1 MLAQDIFQQLEAIE
15 ASQLVSDVLQTATV
29 GAGGAHMPASIAMYD
44 SSDPA
49 LDQDLT
55 LKNVKSQCQS
65 CGSDRTTNH
74 GGSTR
79 GTKYRFMCDECG
91 WRYTQNRVWDPLL
104 GWDIKESKFAIEGEI
119 KRSDGYK
126 CGVCGMKKRE
136 NGQPHICSGQM
147 AAPPSVPPVPP
158 LPQLPLLTP
167 SPTVPTPNVPP
178 LLDALMAAQQAVM
191 ASRSVMDVASGE
203 QPPIAS
209 AVISAPVLASVV
221 AEPVAQSAPE
231 PTDQIRGDSPDTLS
245 VAAAVLTNMCDSSKQ
260 EADDSNAKKMDDAVS
275 MEKENAP
282 AESSEDD
289 ESEHEDAWPVGKTRV
304 RVDGRI
310 EICKMRQI
318 VRHGVPCKGMEFYW
332 ESMPSLK
339 PTMQATPS
347 AKVDA
352 SLFAPLPP
360 MASSLLGLSDD
371 QTTGSSMTIE
381 TAVANVVANAAKVAA
396 DVVSSVSSVTTTPD
410 SSKKLPMQ
418 TDDNLPTVS
427 TDDTAPHITGI
438 DVIRQLQL
446 SRYRVCGDGSCTNYA
461 VLATA
466 GLCEHANTRLSK
478 PPTPL
483 DRGRDAVLRV
493 RAYDLLE
500 RDKKALNLSQEDTD
514 WLPSLLT
521 MPKYPLTTV
530 EDMGTFGTMLSIRGI
545 AQYIGVTIVV
555 WNKKTLR
562 NISARQQVAVYSAA
576 TDSTEERMWSCSDIV
591 QAHATSP
598 LMHIEWDGVNHYS
611 ALVGLTPV
619 RISPAALA
627 ELTTAP
633 RVTEKDEDEGD
644 ALPDGWSVFSNQ
656 YREPSKMSGPKTI
669 RGVQE
674 QCADALRKGFNA
686 FIVLSDRVFY
696 LQYSANLTTK
706 DVMPV
711 ADMQVQLYAFSD
723 KKKKKLKM
731 ERLTD
736 FSCCGQLYL
745 EKSTDL
751 ACLKC
756 DRSFHVSCILKS
768 IGISESKK
776 NEWLTRHADSW
787 LCRDCCKKL
796 RQ

>member
-1 MLAQDIFQQLEAIE
+1 MSEEDDESFYARMCEALPELNAAATNDEHDDDALDGASSYTYRPFSGGLPLGPVIPQQG
-15 ASQLVSDVLQTATV
+15 QNVLLP
-29 GAGGAHMPASIAMYD
+29 MPATAPPMQLA
-44 SSDPA
+44 SSGVTVP
-49 LDQDLT
+49 
-55 LKNVKSQCQS
+55 VKGDDEVSYNPFMQTGDRRVPCPR
-65 CGSDRTTNH
+65 CGFRTTNL
-74 GGSTR
+74 GGTTR
-79 GTKYRFMCDECG
+79 GIKYAHQCENKSCEFVFN
-91 WRYTQNRVWDPLL
+91 QNRLPDAL
-104 GWDIKESKFAIEGEI
+104 GRYEVSVSNKATSAEKPNRCD
-119 KRSDGYK
+119 YK
-126 CGVCGMKKRE
+126 CGRCGQLKRGHVCPFAEDETGAVSAVKPV
-136 NGQPHICSGQM
+136 NPALIGQPMPVLPPLAASTL
-147 AAPPSVPPVPP
+147 APPLVMPSLEP
-158 LPQLPLLTP
+158 TP
-167 SPTVPTPNVPP
+167 SIEPTP
-178 LLDALMAAQQAVM
+178 
-191 ASRSVMDVASGE
+191 SV
-203 QPPIAS
+203 
-209 AVISAPVLASVV
+209 
-221 AEPVAQSAPE
+221 
-231 PTDQIRGDSPDTLS
+231 
-245 VAAAVLTNMCDSSKQ
+245 
-260 EADDSNAKKMDDAVS
+260 DDGT
-275 MEKENAP
+275 KED
-282 AESSEDD
+282 EDD